1 MPDDTSQTPQLRRR
15 AELASLVATIK
26 PDIEDSFDED
36 TYVRAFADVAQ
47 AIERGELASG
57 LQHYLK
63 SGRLEGRLQ
72 DPQYL
77 KRIIQDCDVPPAP
90 VSVVPEPKAP
100 SANID
105 AFVVADSGAVFLV
118 GWANDGYNPLV
129 AISAGPEQSASR
141 DWTKLCRLRRSDVE
155 TALQASTP
163 YHYGFWVFAGP
174 QNRSYRHATDN
185 GTPWRI
191 ELRFANGA
199 MTVIERVPVIQ
210 GDAQLRN
217 SVMSYFAGS
226 KYFGNPWLEA
236 CANLDRDAGDS
247 LSAFNRSISHAIT
260 TAATAERFGPQ
271 HKRFKGSI
279 IVPLFGIADFLFLQA
294 CAYADGPG
302 IEDYEFIYVVNSP
315 ELIDQLQREAR
326 ISEMIYGLTQT
337 LVFQSDNAGFGPAN
351 NVAVQFARSDRLLC
365 VNPDVFP
372 QQRDWAQR
380 HSDLIDSLPAS
391 QTRLFGSTLCYDDG
405 SLMHGG
411 MYFDVDVGVH
421 ATHEGITHR
430 NLIRVEH
437 YGKGA
442 PLWATRFSESRPVP
456 AVTGAFISV
465 ERTWFEKLGGFSED
479 YVFGHYEDAD
489 LCLKSLQAGEP
500 AWVHDLRMWH
510 LEGKGSHKMPQ
521 HAGGSLLNR
530 WLFSRRWESTIVPEI
545 VGRTPRHSLFQATST
560 ELVASA
566 APANA
571 ATPPPPAAPAKAAT
585 LPSPAAPLK
594 AAISPVSTAPP
605 KATTSPTPA
614 DQLTAPPPPVP
625 AAMRVAGRGMRPHP
639 S

>member
-1 MPDDTSQTPQLRRR
+1 M
-15 AELASLVATIK
+15 
-26 PDIEDSFDED
+26 
-36 TYVRAFADVAQ
+36 
-47 AIERGELASG
+47 
-57 LQHYLK
+57 
-63 SGRLEGRLQ
+63 
-72 DPQYL
+72 
-77 KRIIQDCDVPPAP
+77 
-90 VSVVPEPKAP
+90 
-100 SANID
+100 
-105 AFVVADSGAVFLV
+105 
-118 GWANDGYNPLV
+118 
-129 AISAGPEQSASR
+129 
-141 DWTKLCRLRRSDVE
+141 RRSDVE
-155 TALQASTP
+155 TAMQSSTP

-174 QNRSYRHATDN
+174 QNHSYRHATN
-185 GTPWRI
+185 TGAEWRI

-199 MTVIERVPVIQ
+199 MTVVERVPTTQ
-210 GDAQLRN
+210 GDAQLRS
-217 SVMSYFAGS
+217 SVMSYFATS
-226 KYFGNPWLEA
+226 TYFGNPWLEA
-236 CANLDRDAGDS
+236 CANLDRGAGDA

-260 TAATAERFGPQ
+260 RAATTERFGPQ
-271 HKRFKGSI
+271 RKRFKGSI

-294 CAYADGPG
+294 CAYAHGPG

-326 ISEMIYGLTQT
+326 ISEMIYGLSQT

-372 QQRDWAQR
+372 RQRDWAR
-380 HSDLIDSLPAS
+380 HHSELIDSLPAQ

-421 ATHEGITHR
+421 TAHQGNTHR

-442 PLWATRFSESRPVP
+442 PLWATQFSEARPVP

-465 ERTWFEKLGGFSED
+465 ERAWFEKLGGFTED

-521 HAGGSLLNR
+521 HEGGSLLNR
-530 WLFSRRWESTIVPEI
+530 WLFSRRWETTIVPDI
-545 VGRTPRHSLFQATST
+545 VGRTPRHKLLQAQ
-560 ELVASA
+560 SA
-566 APANA
+566 EPAVSSV
-571 ATPPPPAAPAKAAT
+571 PAAPPTTATPRAPAGAANSATPAVPAASSKAAA
-585 LPSPAAPLK
+585 PQSPDESSKAASSPVPAAHPM
-594 AAISPVSTAPP
+594 AIAPSTP
-605 KATTSPTPA
+605 KAIAPSAPA
-614 DQLTAPPPPVP
+614 GPRKSLAPPVP
-625 AAMRVAGRGMRPHP
+625 AAKRMTLRGMRPH
-639 S
+639 SR